1 MIMIKMEI
9 PNYDTKTKNKKFK
22 QLYSFTPNDTFRMLI
37 CGNSGSGKTNLL
49 FHMLIEPLFYY
60 EKICLHAKNLEQEKY
75 QNLMKEINEA
85 SNEEAGYK
93 IMEVSND
100 EILPVTHLPYEDNQ
114 KNIIFDDYVFEK
126 NQREIVDYFIQGR
139 HKNCSVIYLSQSF
152 YKTPRNVRLNCSHYC
167 IYEFPSARER
177 SMISSELG
185 VEKEQYKKATKK
197 PFSFLYIDKPKKK
210 VKRNFTGEL

>member
-1 MIMIKMEI
+1 MEI
-9 PNYDTKTKNKKFK
+9 PNYDTNTKNKKFK
-22 QLYSFTPNDTFRMLI
+22 QLYSFMPYDTFRMLI
-37 CGNSGSGKTNLL
+37 RGNSGSGKTNLL

-60 EKICLHAKNLEQEKY
+60 DKIYLYAKNLEQEKY
-75 QNLMKEINEA
+75 QNLMKEMNEA

-100 EILPVTHLPYEDNQ
+100 EILPITHLPYEENQ
-114 KNIIFDDYVFEK
+114 KIIIFDDYVCEK

-139 HKNCSVIYLSQSF
+139 RKNCSVIYLSQSF
-152 YKTPRNVRLNCSHYC
+152 YKTPRDIRLNCSHYC